1 MTGGPA
7 VDLPTSTTFEL
18 PGYTVERTLGLSW
31 GLIVRS
37 VGLTKGQTGTVRSL
51 KAGEVKEFT
60 EVVDR
65 ARHTALERLFDHA
78 RQLGGNA
85 VLGVRFDS
93 SDLGNGERDSNRSR
107 SSIGSGSALHAGA
120 LLVADG
126 GYCLPSIEPG
136 AGGEPLVEPVRA
148 PARRGAREV
157 AG

>member
-18 PGYTVERTLGLSW
+18 PGYTVDRTLGLSW

-37 VGLTKGQTGTVRSL
+37 VGLTKGLTGTVRSL

-65 ARHTALERLFDHA
+65 ARHTALERLIDHA

-93 SDLGNGERDSNRSR
+93 SDLGNGLAE
-107 SSIGSGSALHAGA
+107 I
-120 LLVADG
+120 VAYG
-126 GYCLPSIEPG
+126 T
-136 AGGEPLVEPVRA
+136 AATVR
-148 PARRGAREV
+148 PA
-157 AG
+157 

>member
-7 VDLPTSTTFEL
+7 VDMPTSTTFEL

-37 VGLTKGQTGTVRSL
+37 VGLTKGLTGTVRSL

-65 ARHTALERLFDHA
+65 ARHTALERLVDHA

-85 VLGVRFDS
+85 VSGCGSTPRTS
-93 SDLGNGERDSNRSR
+93 ATAWPR
-107 SSIGSGSALHAGA
+107 SSPTAPPPPSGQPEA
-120 LLVADG
+120 
-126 GYCLPSIEPG
+126 
-136 AGGEPLVEPVRA
+136 RA
-148 PARRGAREV
+148 VP
-157 AG
+157 